1 MATNRLIHEKSPYL
15 LQHAENPVD
24 WYPWGEEAFAMA
36 RATNKPIFL
45 SIGYSTCHWC
55 HVLAHESFEDEET
68 ARLLNDRFISIK
80 VDREERP
87 DIDQIYMTAAQLM
100 NGQGG
105 WPLSVFMS
113 PDQTPFYIGTYF
125 PKTPQFNRPSFR
137 QVVLQLSEHYRTDPE
152 KIERVGTEINEALS
166 KVLHGDTSGQ
176 LDESLVHDTFDQAM
190 RQFDVKNGGFGEA
203 PKFPSPSLLT
213 FLLDY
218 HRFAEDET
226 ALQMVMRTLTAM
238 RDGGI
243 TDQVGFGLYRYTVDA
258 RWETPHFEKMLY
270 DNALFATA
278 CIETF
283 QASGHERFKQYAE
296 EVFTYIERDLLSPE
310 GGFYS
315 AEDADSEGREGLFYT
330 FTSEELTTFLGE
342 EALFPLYYQ
351 ATPGG
356 NFEGRNIFRRTD
368 HSIQAFAD
376 ERDMPVR
383 DVVRQLERERQTLLR
398 IRSTRTR
405 PFRDDKVLTSWNA
418 LMISAYAKAG
428 RVFANPH
435 YTSVAERAL
444 AFLETRLIDG
454 DTVRVRYREGH
465 VQGNGFLDDYS
476 FLTEAY
482 LELHH
487 TTQKIQYLHA
497 ALRLTERMLRD
508 FGDSNSSFFFTSVND
523 ETLLVRPKDLYDGVT
538 PAGNSTAVSNL
549 LRLSQLTGR
558 TSYRD
563 AAHQIFASVALEVK
577 AQPTGFASLMSAY
590 VRTLMQP
597 KELIILTDTQE
608 AIEPF
613 LSELLTRRIPEL
625 SVLVGKKADLLS
637 IAPFLTDY
645 EPIDSAP
652 TAYLCHDFQ
661 CNRPTTNLESLLHE
675 LNS

>member
-55 HVLAHESFEDEET
+55 HVLAHESFEDEDT
-68 ARLLNDRFISIK
+68 ARLLNDRFIAIK

-152 KIERVGTEINEALS
+152 KIKRVGTEINHALTDI
-166 KVLHGDTSGQ
+166 LQNDTVSPF
-176 LDESLVHDTFDQAM
+176 DDALVHDTFDQAM
-190 RQFDVKNGGFGEA
+190 RQFDVQHGGFGEA
-203 PKFPSPSLLT
+203 PKFPSPSLLI

-218 HRFAEDET
+218 YRYAEDET

-243 TDQVGFGLYRYTVDA
+243 TDQIGFGLYRYTVDA
-258 RWETPHFEKMLY
+258 GWKTPHFEKMLY
-270 DNALFATA
+270 DNALFATV

-283 QASGHERFKQYAE
+283 QVSGRERFKQYAE
-296 EVFTYIERDLLSPE
+296 EVLSYIERDMLSPD
-310 GGFYS
+310 GAFYS
-315 AEDADSEGREGLFYT
+315 AEDADSEGREGWFYT
-330 FTSEELTTFLGE
+330 FTYEELIDQLGE
-342 EALFPLYYQ
+342 SALFPLYYQ
-351 ATPGG
+351 VTPAG

-368 HSIQAFAD
+368 QSLQTFAD
-376 ERDMPVR
+376 EQKMPVR
-383 DVVRQLERERQTLLR
+383 DVVTQLEQERQALLR
-398 IRSTRTR
+398 IRNERIR

-418 LMISAYAKAG
+418 LMISAFAKAG
-428 RVFANPH
+428 RAFADPH
-435 YTSVAERAL
+435 YTHVAERAL
-444 AFLETRLIDG
+444 TFVETHLMDG
-454 DTVRVRYREGH
+454 DTVNVRYREGH
-465 VQGNGFLDDYS
+465 VQGNGFLDEYS
-476 FLTEAY
+476 FLAEAC
-482 LELHH
+482 LELHR
-487 TTQKIQYLHA
+487 TTQKGTYLQTA
-497 ALRLTERMLRD
+497 MRLTERMIQD
-508 FGDSNSSFFFTSVND
+508 FGDPAGSFFFTSVQG
-523 ETLLVRPKDLYDGVT
+523 EPLLIRPKDLYDGVT

-558 TSYRD
+558 TSYREW
-563 AAHQIFASVALEVK
+563 AQQIFSSIAAEVK
-577 AQPTGFASLMSAY
+577 TQPTGFASLVSAY

-597 KELIILTDTQE
+597 KELILLTDTLE
-608 AIEPF
+608 SVEPYVSSI
-613 LSELLTRRIPEL
+613 LKQRLPEL
-625 SVLVGKKADLLS
+625 SLLVGPKADLLP

-645 EPIDSAP
+645 EQMDGVP

-661 CNRPTTNLESLLHE
+661 CDRPTTNLELLLRTLHI
-675 LNS
+675 